1 MSYSNRLKSF
11 AIKKSSFLHVLRVGI
26 HRIVFSIREYVY
38 LFFSLY
44 IKYPKL
50 IVYDLAK
57 FFYSLFRNPYK
68 RLRRSPQ
75 SSLLKEGNVYGET
88 PWSVL
93 NKVSREF
100 GVTSQDIVYD
110 LGCGLGKVC
119 FWFSDI
125 LKCQVVGIDNQSAFI
140 NFASR
145 MHKLL
150 SPQPTIFFKEYFYET
165 ELSQAS
171 CVYFYGSSYSL
182 KVLKGVLTALA
193 KLKSGNIVITISF
206 SLDSLPDGDTMF
218 VTEKSCDVTF
228 PWGKTK
234 AYKNIRR

>member
-1 MSYSNRLKSF
+1 M
-11 AIKKSSFLHVLRVGI
+11 
-26 HRIVFSIREYVY
+26 
-38 LFFSLY
+38 
-44 IKYPKL
+44 
-50 IVYDLAK
+50 
-57 FFYSLFRNPYK
+57 
-68 RLRRSPQ
+68 
-75 SSLLKEGNVYGET
+75 
-88 PWSVL
+88 
-93 NKVSREF
+93 SREF